1 MESKGNTNYVDKKEF
16 YDLIVARKILL
27 KQAEAAELPKPKINT
42 DLAKMILAIA
52 TNISYRYNFINY
64 TYRDEMVGDAIE
76 TCIRY
81 FDNFDPEKSNN
92 PFGYFSQICY
102 FAMIRRINKESK
114 HQDVKKK
121 WVEKLGVDLET
132 YTSQLQ
138 DADKAFTNTSADFAQ
153 EHIV

>member
-27 KQAEAAELPKPKINT
+27 KQAEAAEMPKPKINT

-52 TNISYRYNFINY
+52 TNLSYRYNFINY

-81 FDNFDPEKSNN
+81 FDNFDPEKSKN
-92 PFGYFSQICY
+92 PFAYFTQICY

-114 HQDVKKK
+114 QQDVKKK